1 MKTLKIGDKEYILE
15 FSFEAAKHRQLINKM
30 FKMMSCSYLGRS
42 GLTGA
47 ADETKAD
54 RAAALIDGVADMYS
68 EMPDTAITAF
78 YAGLMENNAVLN
90 EAEARKLLKQ
100 YFKENSDDES
110 ATFPGMFDLIKECMQ
125 DDGFFKL
132 TGLDKML
139 ENQAA
144 AMAAEAAETAEVQP
158 AVQSKSGKTR
168 TSSKAKSTS
177 AE

>member
-1 MKTLKIGDKEYILE
+1 MKTLNIGDKEYVLE
-15 FSFEAAKHRQLINKM
+15 FSFMAAKHKQLINKM
-30 FKMMSCSYLGRS
+30 FKMLSGSYLGRS

-47 ADETKAD
+47 EDETKAD
-54 RAAALIDGVADMYS
+54 RASALIDGVADMYA
-68 EMPDTAITAF
+68 EMPDTVMTAF
-78 YAGLMENNAVLN
+78 YAGLMENNAVMN
-90 EAEARKLLKQ
+90 EAEAGKLLKQ
-100 YFKENSDDES
+100 YFKDSHDES

-144 AMAAEAAETAEVQP
+144 AMAAEAAETAEVQL

-168 TSSKAKSTS
+168 ANSKAKSTS
-177 AE
+177 AK